1 MPLQMLLNVVNYRI
15 FYIVVFWHCGSFEL
29 FTKVLEVSA
38 SSLSAMTVIQRDG
51 FLKNLAAT

>member
-15 FYIVVFWHCGSFEL
+15 FYIVVFWHGGSFEL

-51 FLKNLAAT
+51 FFKT

>member
-1 MPLQMLLNVVNYRI
+1 MPLQMFLNVLNYRI
-15 FYIVVFWHCGSFEL
+15 TFFFYVVVFRHGGSSEL

-51 FLKNLAAT
+51 ESF